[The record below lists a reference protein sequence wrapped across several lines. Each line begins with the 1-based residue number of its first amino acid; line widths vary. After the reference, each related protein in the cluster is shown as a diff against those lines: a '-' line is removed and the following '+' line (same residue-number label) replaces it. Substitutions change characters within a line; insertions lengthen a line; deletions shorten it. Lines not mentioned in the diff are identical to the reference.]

1 MPKKISE
8 ISRYLESL
16 SAEELIEE
24 IKKLHKL
31 FPAVREY
38 YKVQLQHNGEEAL
51 LVKCKKILQKAF
63 SPYSDYSGP
72 KLREARNAV
81 NDFIKLSNNSL
92 NIAEAMIYYAEM
104 GVKFTNDYGDINEAF
119 YSSIE
124 NMFEKAAVYVS
135 EYELKGIFMGRFKKM
150 VEVTD
155 GIGWGFHDTLGEIY
169 FEHFNEPLRKS
180 RWGS

>member
-1 MPKKISE
+1 MPRKISE

-16 SAEELIEE
+16 STEELAEE

-31 FPAVREY
+31 FPEVREY
-38 YKVQLQHNGEEAL
+38 YQVQLQDNGEEVL
-51 LVKCKKILQKAF
+51 LLKCKKFLQKSF

-72 KLREARNAV
+72 KLGEARKAV

-92 NIAEAMIYYAEM
+92 NIAEVMIYYAEM

-119 YSSIE
+119 YASVES
-124 NMFEKAAVYVS
+124 MYEKAAVYVS
-135 EYELKGIFMGRFKKM
+135 EHELKNQFVERFKKM

-169 FEHFNEPLRKS
+169 FEHFDLPLRKS
-180 RWGS
+180 